1 MLIIDPCLP
10 DQSRSTKCRTNS
22 TWSLHHQ
29 ITLLVVL
36 SLAGLVTVSGWFKES
51 SDKIRNQM
59 LLIRIC
65 ISSVQSLS
73 CVWLFATAWTA
84 AHRASLSITV
94 FQSFLKLISI
104 ESVMPSNHLI
114 LCHPLLLPSIF
125 PSIKV
130 FSNKSVLHIRW
141 SEYWSYSF
149 SISSCNGYSDWFPLG
164 LTGWISLQ
172 SKGLSKVFSN
182 STVQKPQFFSTQ
194 LSLLSNSHIHTW
206 LLQKPQFWLDGPLL
220 AK

>member
-84 AHRASLSITV
+84 ARQASLSIIN
-94 FQSFLKLISI
+94 SRSLFLSI
-104 ESVMPSNHLI
+104 ESVMPVHDWLMYR
-114 LCHPLLLPSIF
+114 F
-125 PSIKV
+125 
-130 FSNKSVLHIRW
+130 
-141 SEYWSYSF
+141 E
-149 SISSCNGYSDWFPLG
+149 SCTKKKTESKELTLWNCGGGDDSWVSLG
-164 LTGWISLQ
+164 
-172 SKGLSKVFSN
+172 
-182 STVQKPQFFSTQ
+182 
-194 LSLLSNSHIHTW
+194 
-206 LLQKPQFWLDGPLL
+206 
-220 AK
+220 